1 MVYMILKNKKMLQKH
16 VVGFAFFFGI
26 IILSII
32 TGIKC
37 VYLKRQINEHLF
49 ETSQNKYPSFFLEN
63 KYNIKNKTFFKNHKK
78 IKYHNK
84 RESEKKRNKPYLLYG
99 HKKKNKNNIGN
110 KNNDDKNLEQT
121 LKTKTSTKWNQT
133 NKNEKGKGGEINYD
147 EDDEENEK
155 KTKKA
160 KKAKKIEKAI
170 SNDIKEEIKKK
181 NNETLT
187 LKNCSIKKNKLNNL
201 MNQNEENNST
211 HDQVENGDEDE
222 DEDEDGEENEDENGE
237 EIIIT
242 EDEFENLSKLCS
254 EKMNKIY
261 DHIKKESYR
270 FNLNNVSSAMFE
282 SERVKINEQIYTI
295 NHICHIKKKEN
306 LFIITP
312 YDPYFVNFIYIHFT
326 KEYNELKFY
335 IKDKSVYAV
344 IPPLSEHLKNEI
356 KNKIKDKIEESKITL
371 RNLRKKFMNK
381 LEKIKN
387 YIGKDIYFKQ
397 KNHIQSLH
405 DQTKKNIEKIFNE
418 AI

>member
-1 MVYMILKNKKMLQKH
+1 M
-16 VVGFAFFFGI
+16 
-26 IILSII
+26 IILSIT

-37 VYLKRQINEHLF
+37 VHLKRQINENLF
-49 ETSQNKYPSFFLEN
+49 ETSQHKYPSFFLGD
-63 KYNIKNKTFFKNHKK
+63 KYNIKNRHFLKNHNK

-84 RESEKKRNKPYLLYG
+84 KESESKRNDSYLLYG
-99 HKKKNKNNIGN
+99 HKKKNKNNVESSS
-110 KNNDDKNLEQT
+110 LEQT
-121 LKTKTSTKWNQT
+121 LKTKTSAKWNQT

-147 EDDEENEK
+147 EDDEDIDMDDDEENEK
-155 KTKKA
+155 KTNKQ
-160 KKAKKIEKAI
+160 I
-170 SNDIKEEIKKK
+170 SKNIKEEIKKK

-187 LKNCSIKKNKLNNL
+187 LKNCSIKKKKLNNI
-201 MNQNEENNST
+201 MDQDEEENST
-211 HDQVENGDEDE
+211 HEQTDEMDETEEGEDDEDINEEFE
-222 DEDEDGEENEDENGE
+222 DEEE
-237 EIIIT
+237 EIVIT
-242 EDEFENLSKLCS
+242 EEEFGNLSKLCS
-254 EKMNKIY
+254 EKMNKVY
-261 DHIKKESYR
+261 EYIKKESYR

-282 SERVKINEQIYTI
+282 NEKVKINEQIYTI

-312 YDPYFVNFIYIHFT
+312 YDPYFVNFIYQHFI

-371 RNLRKKFMNK
+371 RNVRKKFMTK

-405 DQTKKNIEKIFNE
+405 DQTKKSIEKIFNE

>member
-1 MVYMILKNKKMLQKH
+1 MLQKH
-16 VVGFAFFFGI
+16 GFGFAFFI
-26 IILSII
+26 ATIILSIT

-37 VYLKRQINEHLF
+37 VYLKRQINENLF
-49 ETSQNKYPSFFLEN
+49 EISQHKYPSFFLGD
-63 KYNIKNKTFFKNHKK
+63 KYNIKNRHFLKNHNK

-84 RESEKKRNKPYLLYG
+84 KESDNKRNDAYLLYG
-99 HKKKNKNNIGN
+99 HKKKNKNNIEN
-110 KNNDDKNLEQT
+110 SSLEQT
-121 LKTKTSTKWNQT
+121 LKTKTSGKWNQT
-133 NKNEKGKGGEINYD
+133 NKNEKGKGSEINYD
-147 EDDEENEK
+147 EDDEDIEMDEDEETEK
-155 KTKKA
+155 KTNKQ
-160 KKAKKIEKAI
+160 I
-170 SNDIKEEIKKK
+170 SKNIKEEIKKK

-187 LKNCSIKKNKLNNL
+187 LKNCSIKKKKLNNIMDKDEEENSTDEQADEL
-201 MNQNEENNST
+201 DEAEEGEEDDDINEEF
-211 HDQVENGDEDE
+211 EDE
-222 DEDEDGEENEDENGE
+222 EED
-237 EIIIT
+237 IVIT
-242 EDEFENLSKLCS
+242 EEEFGNLSKLCS
-254 EKMNKIY
+254 EKMNKVY
-261 DHIKKESYR
+261 EYIKKESYR

-282 SERVKINEQIYTI
+282 NEKVKINEQIYTI

-312 YDPYFVNFIYIHFT
+312 YDPYFVNFIYQHFI

-371 RNLRKKFMNK
+371 RNVRKKFMTK

-405 DQTKKNIEKIFNE
+405 DQTKKSIEKIFNE

>member
-1 MVYMILKNKKMLQKH
+1 MLQKH
-16 VVGFAFFFGI
+16 AFGFAFYFGF

-37 VYLKRQINEHLF
+37 VHLKRQINENLF
-49 ETSQNKYPSFFLEN
+49 ETPQHKYPSFFLGD
-63 KYNIKNKTFFKNHKK
+63 KHNIKNRHFLKNRNK
-78 IKYHNK
+78 IKYYNKEESKNK
-84 RESEKKRNKPYLLYG
+84 RNNPYLLYG
-99 HKKKNKNNIGN
+99 HKKKNKNNTEN
-110 KNNDDKNLEQT
+110 SSLEQT
-121 LKTKTSTKWNQT
+121 LKTKVSAKWSQT
-133 NKNEKGKGGEINYD
+133 NKNEKGKGSEINYD
-147 EDDEENEK
+147 EDDEDIEMDEDEENEK
-155 KTKKA
+155 KTNKQ
-160 KKAKKIEKAI
+160 I
-170 SNDIKEEIKKK
+170 SKSIKEEIKKK

-187 LKNCSIKKNKLNNL
+187 LKNCSIKKKKLNNI
-201 MNQNEENNST
+201 MDQDEGDSSTPEQTDETDETEEAE
-211 HDQVENGDEDE
+211 DAADDDDEEEFEDE
-222 DEDEDGEENEDENGE
+222 EE
-237 EIIIT
+237 EIVIT
-242 EDEFENLSKLCS
+242 EEEFGNLSKLCS
-254 EKMNKIY
+254 EKMNKVY
-261 DHIKKESYR
+261 EYIKKESYR

-282 SERVKINEQIYTI
+282 NEKVKINEQIYTI

-312 YDPYFVNFIYIHFT
+312 YDPYFVNFIYQHFI

-371 RNLRKKFMNK
+371 RNVRKKFMTK

-405 DQTKKNIEKIFNE
+405 DQTKKSIEKIFNE